1 MIKKISLEEY
11 VTSQSFYSRR
21 EFLNLMKD
29 KKVFVNEE
37 LVLDLKLPVTPNV
50 DSIKVDGLYV
60 DHNYE
65 YMYFKFYKPKGILS
79 TMKDPSGRACIGDY
93 IKKFGKPVMPVGRLD
108 RHSNGLMVMTNDGDF
123 SNLLMHPS
131 YKIEKEYYVKLD
143 RYLEKKDIT
152 RLEKGLMLDDGPV
165 CFSNVSL
172 FKSRNELMVT
182 ISEGRNRIVRRAF
195 DHLGYQVKSLK
206 RECVGTFS
214 LSDMKSGD
222 IKSISKKELSEFKK
236 YAAETKLD

>member
-1 MIKKISLEEY
+1 MTKQISLEEY

-21 EFLNLMKD
+21 EFLSLIKE

-37 LVLDLKLPVTPNV
+37 LVLDLKFLITPSV
-50 DSIKVDGLYV
+50 DSIKVNGVYIE
-60 DHNYE
+60 HRYE

-79 TMKDPSGRACIGDY
+79 TMKDPSGRDCIGDY
-93 IKKFGKPVMPVGRLD
+93 ITKFGKPVMPVGRLD
-108 RHSNGLMVMTNDGDF
+108 RHSNGLMILTNDGEF

-143 RYLEKKDIT
+143 RYLEKRDLA
-152 RLEKGLMLDDGPV
+152 RLEKGLILDDGPV

-172 FKSRNELMVT
+172 FRSRNELMVT
-182 ISEGRNRIVRRAF
+182 IAEGRNRIVRRAF

-206 RECVGTFS
+206 RERIGTF
-214 LSDMKSGD
+214 LLTDMKEGD
-222 IKSISKKELSEFKK
+222 IKPLFKKEVTEFKK
-236 YAAETKLD
+236 YAEKTTLD